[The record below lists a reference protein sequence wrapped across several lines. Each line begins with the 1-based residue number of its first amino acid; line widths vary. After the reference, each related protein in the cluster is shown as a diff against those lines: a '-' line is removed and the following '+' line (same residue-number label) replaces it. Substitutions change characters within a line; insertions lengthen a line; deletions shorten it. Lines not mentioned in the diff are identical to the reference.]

1 MKTKNIDLML
11 SETLAH
17 YNADQIIQ
25 GSYWRSVDQVGCFIG
40 CLTHS
45 DYAQGVTDKFGIETP
60 LVKLLESIYEGLPEE
75 ESREFF
81 KAIPTAIG
89 KDGKDLGLVK
99 WAFLRD
105 MLKAL
110 PEQDERTQAVI
121 DPVIEGMTLLADGKL
136 WDTAHAAHAADAA
149 YDAASDASR
158 TSASASR
165 SAAAA
170 ADAYD
175 TAASDD
181 YSDAAASDAS
191 ASASASRSAAAASRS
206 AYAYAERRRQA
217 ASILVLISA
226 D

>member
-11 SETLAH
+11 SETMAH

-25 GSYWRSVDQVGCFIG
+25 GSYWDGVAQVGCFIG

-45 DYAQGVTDKFGIETP
+45 NEAQGVTDLFGIEKP
-60 LVKLLESIYEGLPEE
+60 LVKLLESIYEGLPEK

-110 PEQDERTQAVI
+110 PEQNKETQAVI
-121 DPVIEGMTLLADGKL
+121 DPVIEGMTLLAENKL
-136 WDTAHAAHAADAA
+136 WDTADADAAYSAAYADADAADAA
-149 YDAASDASR
+149 AY
-158 TSASASR
+158 
-165 SAAAA
+165 SAAYA
-170 ADAYD
+170 
-175 TAASDD
+175 
-181 YSDAAASDAS
+181 
-191 ASASASRSAAAASRS
+191 
-206 AYAYAERRRQA
+206 AYAVFDERSGQA
-217 ASILVLISA
+217 ASILALISA
-226 D
+226 AK